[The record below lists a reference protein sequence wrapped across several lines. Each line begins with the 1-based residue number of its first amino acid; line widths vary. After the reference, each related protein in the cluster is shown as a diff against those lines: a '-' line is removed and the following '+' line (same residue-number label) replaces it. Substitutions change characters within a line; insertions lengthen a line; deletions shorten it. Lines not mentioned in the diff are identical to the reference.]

1 MDDPNEQTGHRR
13 KSGGPLRQAADTTEE
28 EAQAAPRARAARPET
43 YESVPP
49 EDRRIRGRS
58 RQTPAVVKTIFVRD
72 EQGQIVSVTRV
83 SPDAQFGVGV
93 EPPPGHT
100 VEEVEAGTLAEDPFL
115 AYAKEQQQQQPP
127 ASAPTR
133 RARQTSRRPAA
144 KRK

>member
-1 MDDPNEQTGHRR
+1 MDDPNEQAGHRR
-13 KSGGPLRQAADTTEE
+13 RSGGPMRQAADTTEE
-28 EAQAAPRARAARPET
+28 GAQPAVRQQPARSET

-49 EDRRIRGRS
+49 EDRRIRVS
-58 RQTPAVVKTIFVRD
+58 RQTPGVVKTIFVRD

-115 AYAKEQQQQQPP
+115 AYAKEHQQQQTP
-127 ASAPTR
+127 ASAPNP
-133 RARQTSRRPAA
+133 RARQTSRRPAT